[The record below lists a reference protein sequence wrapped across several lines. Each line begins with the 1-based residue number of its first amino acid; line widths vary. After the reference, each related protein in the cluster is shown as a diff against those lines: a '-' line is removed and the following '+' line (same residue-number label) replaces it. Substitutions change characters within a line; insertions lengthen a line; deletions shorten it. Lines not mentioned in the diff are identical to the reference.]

1 MGDAKVPHR
10 PADLHHCPV
19 AAQQADDEEH
29 EGDDQQQVDK
39 RANRVGPDDSQEPGD
54 QENHR
59 ECIQHGSA
67 STEFGCKKQDLIII
81 AAHTELSAVGSSAIG
96 SQLNVSVTRRPVCTA
111 TAGGQ
116 DMSLQGKYSYAIQTS
131 KDMRMQGGAE
141 ERDGKLYIK
150 GTVDTQEQANKI
162 WDAIKTIPDW
172 RNEIVAD
179 IKATGVPQPSAPA
192 TYTVKP
198 GDTLSKI
205 AKEHLGNANAYM
217 DIFNA
222 NTDQLQD
229 PDKIKPGQVL
239 KIPQV
244 SHR

>member
-1 MGDAKVPHR
+1 MGLRDKYAYAISTAKGKF
-10 PADLHHCPV
+10 D
-19 AAQQADDEEH
+19 
-29 EGDDQQQVDK
+29 
-39 RANRVGPDDSQEPGD
+39 
-54 QENHR
+54 
-59 ECIQHGSA
+59 GSA
-67 STEFGCKKQDLIII
+67 QED
-81 AAHTELSAVGSSAIG
+81 
-96 SQLNVSVTRRPVCTA
+96 N
-111 TAGGQ
+111 
-116 DMSLQGKYSYAIQTS
+116 
-131 KDMRMQGGAE
+131 
-141 ERDGKLYIK
+141 GKLHFVSSVK
-150 GTVDTQEQANKI
+150 TEEEKNEI
-162 WDAIKTIPDW
+162 WNAIKTIPDW

-179 IKATGVPQPSAPA
+179 IKATGVPQSSAPT